1 MSHEPEPAPKTSS
14 ATGHILWLLLVVNAA
29 LLCFWAFKITAPN
42 PAVAQIQRP
51 GDYLLIPGEVV
62 GGNSDAVYI
71 LDQTNG
77 LLSAMTFDD
86 SRGKLES
93 MQALNLNQI
102 FQAAAMNGGGGGG
115 GGGSR
120 Y

>member
-1 MSHEPEPAPKTSS
+1 MSQEPDTARGTSVS
-14 ATGHILWLLLVVNAA
+14 AGQILWALLVINAV
-29 LLCFWAFKITAPN
+29 LLCFWAFKLTAPK
-42 PAVAQIQRP
+42 PAEAQFNRP
-51 GDYLLIPGEVV
+51 GDYLLVPGEVV
-62 GGNSDAVYI
+62 GGNSDVIYI

-86 SRGKLES
+86 SRGKIES

-102 FQAAAMNGGGGGG
+102 FQAAAVPGVGP
-115 GGGSR
+115 R

>member
-1 MSHEPEPAPKTSS
+1 MSHEPEAAPATAS
-14 ATGHILWLLLVVNAA
+14 AAGQILWLLLIVNAA
-29 LLCFWAFKITAPN
+29 LLCFWAFKLTAPR
-42 PAVAQIQRP
+42 PAEAQIMRP

-93 MQALNLNQI
+93 MQSLNLNQI
-102 FQAAAMNGGGGGG
+102 FQAASMNGEPSNGP
-115 GGGSR
+115 R